1 MTTLKSAKTAE
12 SLSIQNKR
20 ASAPQF
26 KRHQPNPTHGL
37 DQTVSRPLANHDNS
51 FLALALG
58 LIARFLEQ
66 KACSHQTTLTR
77 HSQGKTEAV
86 VTPEK
91 LPNTAKIDQI
101 VQETGR
107 TSSKNQVLSLSSR
120 TKNLKSSN
128 HTKSYGV
135 KTPNRFGPPTQGCS
149 KESSPSVL
157 NTDLMIRDNG
167 WTLLTAE

>member
-1 MTTLKSAKTAE
+1 MSSDNTQISKDSRKSFHSEQTGISTAVQTTPT
-12 SLSIQNKR
+12 
-20 ASAPQF
+20 
-26 KRHQPNPTHGL
+26 QPNPTHGL

-128 HTKSYGV
+128 HTKS
-135 KTPNRFGPPTQGCS
+135 
-149 KESSPSVL
+149 
-157 NTDLMIRDNG
+157 
-167 WTLLTAE
+167 